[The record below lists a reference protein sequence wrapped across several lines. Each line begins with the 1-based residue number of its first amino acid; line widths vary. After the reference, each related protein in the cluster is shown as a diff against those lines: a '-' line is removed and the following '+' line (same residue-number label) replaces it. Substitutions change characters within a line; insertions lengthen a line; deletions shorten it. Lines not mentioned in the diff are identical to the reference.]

1 MNPTLRNTKIR
12 IDDTTEQ
19 ASVIDVIR
27 MLTGQKSNDAT
38 KTLSRLGTGLTS
50 RCIRLR
56 INGKGKNTPVCD
68 AAALLDIIQLLPGKR
83 AKKFQQKLHQR
94 HSRSEKAWRT
104 LMTTGKASREENG
117 ISVHATIA
125 STKPTSEEVAQFFEM
140 EIPESREGF
149 VYFVR
154 IRDTLN
160 VKIGHSKDPYA
171 RLQTLQTASPYDI
184 DLEQAFF
191 STEAFQKEQRLHL
204 EMQLYHVRGE
214 WFELTKEQVI
224 GASLSIFDE

>member
-1 MNPTLRNTKIR
+1 MSPRNILNSKIR
-12 IDDTTEQ
+12 IDNAT
-19 ASVIDVIR
+19 
-27 MLTGQKSNDAT
+27 QKA
-38 KTLSRLGTGLTS
+38 
-50 RCIRLR
+50 
-56 INGKGKNTPVCD
+56 KN
-68 AAALLDIIQLLPGKR
+68 
-83 AKKFQQKLHQR
+83 FQQKLHQR

-125 STKPTSEEVAQFFEM
+125 STKPTTEEVTQFCEM
-140 EIPESREGF
+140 EIPEAEEESREGY

-160 VKIGHSKDPYA
+160 VKIGYSKDPYT
-171 RLQTLQTASPYDI
+171 RMQTLQTACPFDI

-191 STEAFQKEQRLHL
+191 STEAFQMEQRLHL
-204 EMQLYHVRGE
+204 EMEIYHVRGE

-224 GASLSIFDE
+224 EASMIIFDT

>member
-1 MNPTLRNTKIR
+1 MSPTISEISSRNILNSKIR
-12 IDDTTEQ
+12 IDNAT
-19 ASVIDVIR
+19 
-27 MLTGQKSNDAT
+27 QKA
-38 KTLSRLGTGLTS
+38 
-50 RCIRLR
+50 
-56 INGKGKNTPVCD
+56 KN
-68 AAALLDIIQLLPGKR
+68 
-83 AKKFQQKLHQR
+83 FQQKLHQR

-160 VKIGHSKDPYA
+160 VKIGYSKDRY
-171 RLQTLQTASPYDI
+171 LKCMT
-184 DLEQAFF
+184 
-191 STEAFQKEQRLHL
+191 
-204 EMQLYHVRGE
+204 
-214 WFELTKEQVI
+214 
-224 GASLSIFDE
+224 